1 MFMFMNSSLFMS
13 HRDAHVLR
21 ALISIQGSVPSVAGH
36 LRSALSALPAE
47 PRPAVEDPHT
57 RRPAA
62 LNDRLTLRPVSGP
75 ETEEFHIQV
84 VLPPLSNPAEGR
96 ISLSAPMSQ
105 AVLGRYAGEVV
116 TVETPAGPDLLQITH
131 IQKA

>member
-1 MFMFMNSSLFMS
+1 MS
-13 HRDAHVLR
+13 HRDANILR
-21 ALISIQGSVPSVAGH
+21 ALISIQGSVPSVAGP
-36 LRSALSALPAE
+36 LRRALSEMPAG
-47 PRPAVEDPHT
+47 PRPVAEDPQT

-62 LNDRLTLRPVSGP
+62 LNDRLTLRPLSGQ
-75 ETEEFHIQV
+75 ETEEFKIQV

-116 TVETPAGPDLLQITH
+116 TVETPCGPDLLEITH